1 MQLKLH
7 KNVLQHNYD
16 IFITKFDRIIFL
28 GKNSKLYLIQTFN
41 LIKNLFQLLILFR
54 IGF

>member
-28 GKNSKLYLIQTFN
+28 GQEFDIIFN
-41 LIKNLFQLLILFR
+41 PNFLSY
-54 IGF
+54 